1 MNENGNSCVIDLLLH
16 NSADKRKKE
25 KMMRSANRRYSYSQS
40 SSSSTSSSE
49 SISSETTSSGV
60 RSLKREIEK
69 NSTPRELLLRHQRIS
84 LLPVSQELETVDEDE
99 ESSVKSSF
107 QKEKSVDASKP
118 MTHQEKL
125 SRVVSA
131 AVNKM
136 EGKQIFAHENNSFS
150 RSEPVDNTP
159 LSDKS
164 ELDFNVRYE
173 PMKSPGLIHAANKNY
188 FKSSKVGA
196 HSQGIVKKS
205 PIYPHEVVVKK
216 LPTQKKADEHVHPTL
231 KKSAATSDKK
241 LYDGKE
247 SASVPTYRYG
257 EFERDREFYE
267 KQRRFELKDK
277 SSIMKIPAK
286 RDKETS
292 FSLAGSLIS
301 SPFSPELP
309 SDLYEQHAKAYGIEL
324 MKKYSKIIPINSVFE
339 QKNNRP

>member
-1 MNENGNSCVIDLLLH
+1 MNENGNSCVINLLLL
-16 NSADKRKKE
+16 NSADKRKRE

-84 LLPVSQELETVDEDE
+84 LLPVSQELETVDENE
-99 ESSVKSSF
+99 ESSVKSIF

-118 MTHQEKL
+118 MAHQEKI

-131 AVNKM
+131 AINKM
-136 EGKQIFAHENNSFS
+136 EGRQNFAHENNSFS

-173 PMKSPGLIHAANKNY
+173 PMKSPGLIHAVNKN
-188 FKSSKVGA
+188 FKSSNVGA
-196 HSQGIVKKS
+196 HSQGTVKKS

-216 LPTQKKADEHVHPTL
+216 IPTQKKADEHVHPTL

-257 EFERDREFYE
+257 AFERDREFYE

-286 RDKETS
+286 RDKETK
-292 FSLAGSLIS
+292 FSLAGSLKN

-309 SDLYEQHAKAYGIEL
+309 SDLYEQYAKAYGIEL
-324 MKKYSKIIPINSVFE
+324 MKKYTKIIPINSVFE